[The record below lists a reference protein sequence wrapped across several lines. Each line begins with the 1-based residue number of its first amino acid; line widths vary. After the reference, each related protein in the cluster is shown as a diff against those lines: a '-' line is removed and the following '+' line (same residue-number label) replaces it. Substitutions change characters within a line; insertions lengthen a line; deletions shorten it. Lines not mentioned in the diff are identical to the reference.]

1 MSVRVAGDNSS
12 KQLGL
17 GDTTDRKTFTTQSGT
32 SFAHLV
38 TGSLSCLGIK
48 KDGTLW
54 YWGTVTGY
62 GSATSP
68 TQIESGT
75 TWASVAAGGASFYVI
90 KTDGTLWVL
99 GYNGSGQLGLGDTT
113 DRASL
118 TQVGSGTNWHFVA
131 GGSNHALAI
140 KTDGTDK
147 FVGSIMMVDTDSS
160 GAVSGYA
167 HASSN
172 DVINLNG
179 TTTGGIAGSWI
190 EITAVDANKYFV
202 TGILLGSGSVATPFA
217 DA

>member
-1 MSVRVAGDNSS
+1 MARTTFQGPVRSLGGFYTQGPNTIVEVANGTNTLTLDVANYAGRTLRTNDATLIITLPAIVATADPVTSGPCADPNTLNN
-12 KQLGL
+12 LGA
-17 GDTTDRKTFTTQSGT
+17 TYRVFIET
-32 SFAHLV
+32 
-38 TGSLSCLGIK
+38 
-48 KDGTLW
+48 
-54 YWGTVTGY
+54 
-62 GSATSP
+62 SAT
-68 TQIESGT
+68 
-75 TWASVAAGGASFYVI
+75 AV
-90 KTDGTLWVL
+90 
-99 GYNGSGQLGLGDTT
+99 
-113 DRASL
+113 
-118 TQVGSGTNWHFVA
+118 
-131 GGSNHALAI
+131 AI

-167 HASSN
+167 PSASN